1 MIKLAFIEK
10 ILMNGIGLNKGQIM
24 GTNVE
29 KIKGAGA
36 WGLKQK
42 ISGLLILIGLSP
54 FVIFYFYSSE
64 KIANLT
70 LETNKERLVS
80 LRETKRIQVES
91 YFKQIASQA
100 TTFSNSFMVVDAL
113 DKFTTAFKQVEQ
125 QTVAIDNA
133 ALKSRLEERYLYQQ
147 ENTPGASSDAVGRWI
162 PNGKASQ
169 ILQKLYISDNPN
181 PIGEKHKLDAA
192 SDQSLYSQ
200 THGQYHPTI
209 RQFLEEF
216 GYYDIFLVDAATG
229 YIVYSVFKEVD
240 YATNLKTG
248 PYKDSG
254 IGRVFRKALAAGSTD
269 AVVIEDFDPYEPSY
283 NASASF
289 IASPIY
295 DVGEMK
301 GVLIFQAPVDR
312 INDVMTSGNDWKS
325 VGLGDSG
332 EVYLV
337 GQDFKMR
344 NNSRFL
350 IESPEEYFKFLNELG
365 VSSNNIEKQKALKTS
380 IGISEVKTP
389 GSIASLKG
397 VTDFQV
403 FPDYR
408 GVSVLSAYAPVDIL
422 GLKWG
427 ILAEID
433 EEEAFT
439 VQRKIR
445 NASIYL
451 GIGLV
456 VGILVIALF
465 FATSFSKRIRQIS
478 GSMRKIADGNL
489 RSEALAITSGDELG
503 ELQGTYNEMSEAM
516 QNIAS
521 QAGDIAKGELGNEYD
536 LKGELADSFGVMV
549 TALKEKEKADAEM
562 ARIAAIVENNPG
574 NMMVAD
580 LDYNVTYINPASKST
595 LKGLE
600 QYLPVKVDE
609 IVGGSLDIFHKNPAT
624 QRKIIS
630 DPRNLPHNAQ
640 IQLGP
645 EILDLRI
652 NPIVDQNGNYL
663 GPLVDWLVVTEKVRL
678 EKESNEAAEREQK
691 QAEELKRKVDS
702 LLVVVNAAAQGDLT
716 HTITQNG
723 SDAIGQMAA
732 GLKTLLGNLKS
743 DISSISESAQVLGSS
758 SEELTATG
766 QQMGAAAE
774 ETSAQANVVSG
785 ASEEISNSVQIVATG
800 TEEMSASIRE
810 ISQNASEA
818 ARVAGEAVKVAEDAT
833 LNVTKLGESSEEIG
847 QVVKVIT
854 SIAEQTN
861 LLALNATIEAAR
873 AGEAGKGFAVVANEV
888 KELANQTAN
897 ATDEISQKIST
908 IQTDSQNSVQAI
920 GSISEIINRIND
932 ISNTIASAVE
942 EQTATT
948 AEMERNVQQ
957 AAKGSQEINQNITGV
972 AQAANETSTGVSQSQ
987 QATQELSKLA
997 VGLQEMVGKFKV

>member
-1 MIKLAFIEK
+1 MKL
-10 ILMNGIGLNKGQIM
+10 NTGQ
-24 GTNVE
+24 G
-29 KIKGAGA
+29 KGAGK

-42 ISGLLILIGLSP
+42 ITGLLILIGLTP

-64 KIANLT
+64 KVAGLT
-70 LETNKERLVS
+70 LQTNKERLVS
-80 LRETKRIQVES
+80 LRETKRIQVEN
-91 YFKQIASQA
+91 YFKNIASQSV
-100 TTFSNSFMVVDAL
+100 TFSQSFMVVDAM
-113 DKFTTAFKQVEQ
+113 DKFTTAFKQVEE
-125 QTVAIDNA
+125 QTIPSDAIN
-133 ALKSRLEERYLYQQ
+133 LKSKLAQRYQYQKA
-147 ENTPGASSDAVGRWI
+147 NTPGATSDAVERWT
-162 PNGKASQ
+162 PKGKTSQ
-169 ILQKLYISDNPN
+169 ILQKLYIADNSSA
-181 PIGEKHKLDAA
+181 IGEKHKLDAA
-192 SDQSLYSQ
+192 SDNSRYSQ
-200 THGQYHPTI
+200 IHAQYHPAI

-216 GYYDIFLVDAATG
+216 GYYDIFLVDADSG
-229 YIVYSVFKEVD
+229 YITYSVFKEVD
-240 YATNLKTG
+240 FATNLKTG

-254 IGRVFRKALAAGSTD
+254 IGRVFRKALAAGSPD

-295 DVGEMK
+295 DVGEAI

-350 IESPEEYFKFLNELG
+350 IESPDEYFKFLNELG
-365 VSSNNIEKQKALKTS
+365 VDSKSIEKQKALKTS
-380 IGISEVKTP
+380 IGISEVKTV

-397 VTDFQV
+397 DKSFQV

-408 GVSVLSAYAPVDIL
+408 GVSVLSAYGPVDIL

-433 EEEAFT
+433 EEEAFI
-439 VQRKIR
+439 VQKNIR
-445 NASIYL
+445 ETSIYL

-456 VGILVIALF
+456 VGILIIALF
-465 FATSFSKRIRQIS
+465 FATSFSKRIRRIA
-478 GSMRKIADGNL
+478 GSMRKIADGDL
-489 RSEALAITSGDELG
+489 RSQALAITSGDEIG

-549 TALKEKEKADAEM
+549 TALKEKQKVDAEM

-574 NMMVAD
+574 NMIVAD
-580 LDYNVTYINPASKST
+580 LDFNVSYINPASIRT

-600 QYLPVKVDE
+600 QYLPIKVDD
-609 IVGGSLDIFHKNPAT
+609 ILGSSIDIFHKNPST
-624 QRKIIS
+624 QRKILS
-630 DPRNLPHNAQ
+630 DPRNLPHQAI

-652 NPIVDQNGNYL
+652 NPIMDKDGNYL
-663 GPLVDWLVVTEKVRL
+663 GPLVDWSVATERVRL
-678 EKESNEAAEREQK
+678 EKESKEAAERELK
-691 QAEELKRKVDS
+691 QAEILKEKVDS
-702 LLVVVNAAAQGDLT
+702 LMVVVGAAAQGDLT
-716 HTITQNG
+716 HKITMNG
-723 SDAIGQMAA
+723 QDSIGQMAA
-732 GLKTLLGNLKS
+732 GLKTLLDNLKN
-743 DISSISESAQVLGSS
+743 DITSISESAQILSSS

-785 ASEEISNSVQIVATG
+785 ASEEISSSVQIVATG
-800 TEEMSASIRE
+800 TEEMSASIHE
-810 ISQNASEA
+810 ISRNATEA
-818 ARVAGEAVKVAEDAT
+818 ARVAGEAVQVAQNAT
-833 LNVTKLGESSEEIG
+833 TNVTKLGESSEEIG
-847 QVVKVIT
+847 QVIKVIT

-888 KELANQTAN
+888 KELANQTAK
-897 ATDEISQKIST
+897 ATDEISQKIGT

-920 GSISEIINRIND
+920 GEISDIINRIND

-957 AAKGSQEINQNITGV
+957 AARGSQEINQNITGV
-972 AQAANETSTGVSQSQ
+972 AQAANETSTGVAQSQ
-987 QATQELSKLA
+987 QATQELSKMA
-997 VGLQEMVGKFKV
+997 VDLQQLVSKFKV

>member
-1 MIKLAFIEK
+1 MKSETGQNKSI
-10 ILMNGIGLNKGQIM
+10 GI
-24 GTNVE
+24 
-29 KIKGAGA
+29 

-42 ISGLLILIGLSP
+42 ITGLLILIGLTP

-64 KIANLT
+64 KVAGLT
-70 LETNKERLVS
+70 LQTSKERLVS
-80 LRETKRIQVES
+80 LRETKRIQVEN
-91 YFKQIASQA
+91 YFKNIASQA
-100 TTFSNSFMVVDAL
+100 TTFSKSFMVVDAM
-113 DKFTTAFKQVEQ
+113 DKFATAFNQVEQ
-125 QTVAIDNA
+125 QTPASEAVN
-133 ALKSRLEERYLYQQ
+133 LESKLAERYRYQQ
-147 ENTPGASSDAVGRWI
+147 ANTPGAPGDAVNRWT
-162 PNGKASQ
+162 PKGKASQ
-169 ILQKLYISDNPN
+169 ILQKLYIAENSH

-192 SDQSLYSQ
+192 DDRSGYSQ
-200 THGQYHPTI
+200 VHGQYHPAI

-216 GYYDIFLVDAATG
+216 GYYDIFLVDADTG
-229 YIVYSVFKEVD
+229 YVVYSVFKEVD
-240 YATNLKTG
+240 YATNLKSG

-254 IGRVFRKALAAGSTD
+254 IGRVFRSTLETVNPD
-269 AVVIEDFDPYEPSY
+269 AVIIEDFDPYEPSY
-283 NASASF
+283 NGSASF

-295 DVGEMK
+295 DVGEMT

-350 IESPEEYFKFLNELG
+350 IESPEEYFKFLKELG
-365 VSSNNIEKQKALKTS
+365 VDSKSIEKQKVLKTS

-389 GSIASLKG
+389 GSIASLEGKA
-397 VTDFQV
+397 DFQI

-408 GVSVLSAYAPVDIL
+408 GVSVLSAYGPVDIL

-439 VQRKIR
+439 VQRNIR
-445 NASIYL
+445 SASIYL

-456 VGILVIALF
+456 VGILIIALF
-465 FATSFSKRIRQIS
+465 FATSFSKRIRQIA
-478 GSMRKIADGNL
+478 GAMRKIADGDL
-489 RSEALAITSGDELG
+489 RSEALAISSGDELG
-503 ELQGTYNEMSEAM
+503 ELQGTYNEMSVAM

-536 LKGELADSFGVMV
+536 LKGELAESFGVMV

-580 LDYNVTYINPASKST
+580 LDCNLTYINPASKET
-595 LKGLE
+595 LKALE
-600 QYLPVKVDE
+600 QYLPVKINE
-609 IVGGSLDIFHKNPAT
+609 IMGKSIDIFHKNPAT
-624 QRKIIS
+624 QRKILS

-640 IQLGP
+640 IQIGP
-645 EILDLRI
+645 EIMDLRV
-652 NPIVDQNGNYL
+652 NPIVDKDGNYL
-663 GPLVDWLVVTEKVRL
+663 GPLLDWSLVTEKVRL
-678 EKESNEAAEREQK
+678 EEESKKAGEREQK
-691 QAEELKRKVDS
+691 QAEELKEKVDS
-702 LLVVVNAAAQGDLT
+702 LLVVVGAAAQGDLT
-716 HTITQNG
+716 HTITMNG
-723 SDAIGQMAA
+723 EDAIGQMAA

-743 DISSISESAQVLGSS
+743 DITSISESAQVLGSS

-785 ASEEISNSVQIVATG
+785 ASEEISSSVQIVATG

-810 ISQNASEA
+810 ISRNATEA
-818 ARVAGEAVKVAEDAT
+818 ARVAGEAVKVAEDANK
-833 LNVTKLGESSEEIG
+833 NVTKLGQSSEEIG
-847 QVVKVIT
+847 QVIKVIT

-888 KELANQTAN
+888 KELANQTAK
-897 ATDEISQKIST
+897 ATDEISQKIGT
-908 IQTDSQNSVQAI
+908 IQADSQNSVTAI
-920 GSISEIINRIND
+920 GSITEIINRIND

-957 AAKGSQEINQNITGV
+957 AARGSQEINQNITGV
-972 AQAANETSTGVSQSQ
+972 AQAANETSTGVAQSQ
-987 QATQELSKLA
+987 QATQELAKLA
-997 VGLQEMVGKFKV
+997 VGLQEIVGKFKV